1 MLRQEPTS
9 NDVKILRAKAIL
21 RRAQSKEAA
30 SAVLWLISL
39 VLITVAVAVSAFSY
53 LDTPAAWSVV
63 IGTAGVLVGG
73 TGLIIARSK
82 VV

>member
-1 MLRQEPTS
+1 MLRQEPTN

-21 RRAQSKEAA
+21 RRAQTKEAA
-30 SAVLWLISL
+30 SAILWFVSL
-39 VLITVAVAVSAFSY
+39 VLITLAVAVSAISY
-53 LDTPAAWSVV
+53 LDAPAAWSAI
-63 IGTAGVLVGG
+63 IGTAGALTGG